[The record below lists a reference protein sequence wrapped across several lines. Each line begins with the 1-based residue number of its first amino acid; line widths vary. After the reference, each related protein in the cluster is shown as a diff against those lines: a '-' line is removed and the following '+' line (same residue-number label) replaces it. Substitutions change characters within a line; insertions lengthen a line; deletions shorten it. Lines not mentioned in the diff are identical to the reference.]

1 MNVLFFASGAFAIP
15 AFDRLRQSSHA
26 IVGVVSQPDRPAG
39 RGRVLTPTPL
49 AAHAAA
55 LGYAVQKSD
64 NVNAADFI
72 DWVAAR
78 KTDVIVAIAFGQKLS
93 DALLAVAT
101 AGGINLHGSLLPAFR
116 GAAPVNAAILSG
128 ASVTGVT
135 VIRLSNVM
143 DGGDILAS
151 REVPI
156 HDDQT
161 AGELHDVLAQTGG
174 GLVPEVLDNFAVGNI
189 AGVPQRRDLIS
200 KAPKLSRAMGWVNF
214 SEPATAVS
222 ARIRGLSPWPGCHI
236 CFIAPD
242 GTKKI
247 EAHVLKCRAV
257 APIAASA
264 PGTVIDGLRIVCGTG
279 AVELLAI
286 VPLGRKQMD
295 MRAFA
300 NGYGVKPGWSVIS
313 SPPEIRN

>member
-15 AFDRLRQSSHA
+15 TFDRLRQSSHA

-39 RGRVLTPTPL
+39 RGRTLTPTPL

-64 NVNAADFI
+64 NVNAVDFI
-72 DWVAAR
+72 AWAAAR
-78 KTDVIVAIAFGQKLS
+78 QADVIVAIAFGQKLS

-101 AGGINLHGSLLPAFR
+101 LGGINLHGSLLPAFR
-116 GAAPVNAAILSG
+116 GAAPVHAAILSG

-135 VIRLSNVM
+135 VIRLSNIM

-151 REVPI
+151 GEVPI
-156 HDDQT
+156 GDDQT
-161 AGELHDVLAQTGG
+161 AGELHDALADAGA
-174 GLVPEVLDNFAVGNI
+174 GLVPAVLDKFAAGNT
-189 AGVPQRRDLIS
+189 AGTPQRLELVS

-214 SEPATAVS
+214 SATAAAVS
-222 ARIRGLSPWPGCHI
+222 AGIRGLSPWPGCSI
-236 CFIAPD
+236 RFIAPD
-242 GTKKI
+242 GIKTI
-247 EAHVLKCRAV
+247 DAHALKCRV
-257 APIAASA
+257 VDVRSPSAA
-264 PGTVIDGLRIVCGTG
+264 GTVLEGLRIACGTG
-279 AVELLAI
+279 AVELLTI

-300 NGYGVKPGWSVIS
+300 NGYGLKPGWMACS
-313 SPPEIRN
+313 SPPEIRS